1 MAISGR
7 IVLEE
12 AKWIKVAAGMFGNE
26 KILMIESLPEA
37 DSIIVIW
44 FKLLCLA
51 GKQNNSGVFLMGRT
65 PYTEEMFATVFKR
78 PLETVKLALQIF
90 EDFGMIEIINGT
102 VTIPNWEKYQ
112 NLDGLDEMRE
122 KTRQRVAK
130 HREKQ
135 RALASS
141 VTSNDVSNVTVTLR
155 NGVDKKRE
163 EKKRG
168 DIAVVNLL
176 ETTATTAA
184 AQIIKDWG
192 NGVIRLTDTEREDLF
207 KKLGA
212 DHFKTYINKL
222 ASFITGKGASVSNHY
237 GTVLKWYEED
247 KAKGKVKNRYG
258 SFDANDAMQRAIDR
272 SYRKDTNDDE

>member
-1 MAISGR
+1 MAE
-7 IVLEE
+7 V
-12 AKWIKVAAGMFGNE
+12 KWIKIVTDVFDDE
-26 KILMIESLPEA
+26 KTLMIETLPDA

-51 GKQNNSGVFLMGRT
+51 GKQNNSGVFLMGRM
-65 PYTEEMFATVFKR
+65 PYTDEMFATVFRR
-78 PLETVKLALQIF
+78 PLNTVRLALKTF
-90 EDFGMIEIINGT
+90 EDFGMIEIINDT
-102 VTIPNWEKYQ
+102 VTIPNWDKHQSLDAYEKKKERDRLYQ
-112 NLDGLDEMRE
+112 AERRAAQKQIAE
-122 KTRQRVAK
+122 KSSDTSSDI
-130 HREKQ
+130 
-135 RALASS
+135 ASEI
-141 VTSNDVSNVTVTLR
+141 R
-155 NGVDKKRE
+155 RDKKRKDKMRQDVE
-163 EKKRG
+163 VDG
-168 DIAVVNLL
+168 DSA
-176 ETTATTAA
+176 TTTAA
-184 AQIIKDWG
+184 TQIIKDWG

-258 SFDANDAMQRAIDR
+258 SFDPNDAMQRAIDR